1 MKKACYFLILSNLVL
16 LQFAFGQ
23 RTAND
28 NVRLFQTFF
37 QDAAVAQQPFG
48 EAALGYAD
56 FGPANSVDLGVDAG
70 LPVSPQFEVG
80 VGLHFINI
88 NPDFG
93 DGNSGITDLPV
104 FGKFHFPSRNGSQLS
119 AGGFITLPIGSE
131 DIGQGNFNFGGF
143 GSLRHPLA
151 SNTVLTGT
159 AGLNFLDIGN
169 DREASLLVGGGLIYE
184 MNPDLNFISELNLQT
199 KTDASLL
206 TGGIDYESGLNSH
219 FRAVLGI
226 GVDSGAP
233 DFLLRVSF
241 LTFLKQ

>member
-1 MKKACYFLILSNLVL
+1 MKKTMYWLFLFNLAL

-23 RTAND
+23 RANND

-48 EAALGYAD
+48 EASFGYAD

-70 LPVSPQFEVG
+70 FPVSPQFEVG

-104 FGKFHFPSRNGSQLS
+104 FGKFHLPSRNGTQLS

-131 DIGQGNFNFGGF
+131 DIGGGDFDFGGF
-143 GSLRHPLA
+143 GALRHPLS

-159 AGLNFLDIGN
+159 AGLNFLEFGG
-169 DREASLLVGGGLIYE
+169 DREVSLLIGGGLIYE
-184 MNPDLNFISELNLQT
+184 MNPDLNFIGELNIQT
-199 KTDASLL
+199 KTDGGLI
-206 TGGIDYESGLNSH
+206 TGGIDYESGLNNH

-226 GVDSGAP
+226 GVDSGSP
-233 DFLLRVSF
+233 DFLLRASF
-241 LTFLKQ
+241 LTFLK